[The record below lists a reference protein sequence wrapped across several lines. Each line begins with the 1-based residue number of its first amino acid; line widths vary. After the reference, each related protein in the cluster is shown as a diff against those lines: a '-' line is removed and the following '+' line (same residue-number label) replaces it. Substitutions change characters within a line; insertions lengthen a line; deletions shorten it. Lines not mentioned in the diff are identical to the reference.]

1 MRSARSPC
9 PKMTVSGNEYSR
21 SQHFVPE
28 MKGFWAPMGF
38 AESSVTKTRGFWA
51 RMGCGSGGQRCRSKQ
66 DRACSPIVLL
76 GDLPLTYP
84 YTAPAA
90 GNNLQRFSSPAA
102 LAQPLRNESLS
113 ANGGGRSEGRRPRA
127 AGYVR
132 GRAPDEMTGIR
143 QDASS
148 PAALAQR
155 QDSSAR
161 CARSE

>member
-1 MRSARSPC
+1 MGKVPTTKLDLAHQSA
-9 PKMTVSGNEYSR
+9 V
-21 SQHFVPE
+21 
-28 MKGFWAPMGF
+28 
-38 AESSVTKTRGFWA
+38 
-51 RMGCGSGGQRCRSKQ
+51 GGQRCRSKQ
-66 DRACSPIVLL
+66 DRAFSPIVLL

-90 GNNLQRFSSPAA
+90 GSNIPERH
-102 LAQPLRNESLS
+102 S

-132 GRAPDEMTGIR
+132 GRAPDKMTGIR

-155 QDSSAR
+155 QKCPAEPGMRENAGQSSG
-161 CARSE
+161 CVSTIS

>member
-1 MRSARSPC
+1 MRLVGNAARQ
-9 PKMTVSGNEYSR
+9 MAG
-21 SQHFVPE
+21 
-28 MKGFWAPMGF
+28 
-38 AESSVTKTRGFWA
+38 
-51 RMGCGSGGQRCRSKQ
+51 
-66 DRACSPIVLL
+66 RAFSPIVLL

-90 GNNLQRFSSPAA
+90 GSNIPERH
-102 LAQPLRNESLS
+102 S

-132 GRAPDEMTGIR
+132 GRAPDKMTGIR

-155 QDSSAR
+155 QECPVTTGHEGKRRAVKWLCINDILKTNRPKYPICFQDIAVSQ
-161 CARSE
+161 

>member
-1 MRSARSPC
+1 MGKVPTTKLDLAQQSA
-9 PKMTVSGNEYSR
+9 V
-21 SQHFVPE
+21 
-28 MKGFWAPMGF
+28 
-38 AESSVTKTRGFWA
+38 
-51 RMGCGSGGQRCRSKQ
+51 GGQRCRSKQ
-66 DRACSPIVLL
+66 DRAFSPIVLL

-90 GNNLQRFSSPAA
+90 GSNIPERH
-102 LAQPLRNESLS
+102 S

-132 GRAPDEMTGIR
+132 GRAPDKMTGIR

-155 QDSSAR
+155 QKCPVATGHEGKR
-161 CARSE
+161 RAVKWLCINYILKTNRPK

>member
-1 MRSARSPC
+1 MDNAARQ
-9 PKMTVSGNEYSR
+9 MAG
-21 SQHFVPE
+21 
-28 MKGFWAPMGF
+28 
-38 AESSVTKTRGFWA
+38 
-51 RMGCGSGGQRCRSKQ
+51 
-66 DRACSPIVLL
+66 RAFSPIVLL

-84 YTAPAA
+84 YTAAPAA
-90 GNNLQRFSSPAA
+90 GSNIPER
-102 LAQPLRNESLS
+102 LS

-155 QDSSAR
+155 QKCPAEPGMRENAGQSNGCVSTI
-161 CARSE
+161 S